1 MFNSIFFNMTLE
13 HAIHKATG
21 FYDLIGKKVKH
32 IKKGKVKV
40 VSRITAFKKDT
51 GTWDVAVFFESKYK
65 GVYTLKP
72 NCFIDKFVKDYDISL
87 VEKNEKLVKV

>member
-1 MFNSIFFNMTLE
+1 MTLE

-40 VSRITAFKKDT
+40 ISRITAFKKDT
-51 GTWDVAVFFESKYK
+51 GTWDVAVFFESKHK

-72 NCFIDKFVKDYDISL
+72 NCFIDKFVKDYDVNSF
-87 VEKNEKLVKV
+87 EKNEKLVKA

>member
-1 MFNSIFFNMTLE
+1 MTLDY
-13 HAIHKATG
+13 AIHKATT

-32 IKKGKVKV
+32 AKKGKIKV

-51 GTWDVAVFFESKYK
+51 GVWDVAVFFESKYN

-72 NCFIDKFVKDYDISL
+72 NCFIDKFTKEYEPL
-87 VEKNEKLVKV
+87 VAEPNSNQLTV

>member
-1 MFNSIFFNMTLE
+1 MTLE

-51 GTWDVAVFFESKYK
+51 GIWDVAVFFESKYK

-72 NCFIDKFVKDYDISL
+72 SCFIDKFVKDYEVNLIEES
-87 VEKNEKLVKV
+87 